1 MSHPCKV
8 EMEEAFSLLAQ
19 VFLKLHTLMLKLK
32 PTIAYLRNI
41 PELQEAF
48 AFAKQAYSQLP
59 ESVSLSLTVAIV
71 FLSSLFLL
79 RIGRSLVSFIVFCVQ
94 IVFFVGAGYFIWK
107 SRDMLTDLIEYL
119 LRDQ

>member
-1 MSHPCKV
+1 MTDPCKV

-19 VFLKLHTLMLKLK
+19 VFLKLHMLMLKLN
-32 PTIAYLRNI
+32 PTIAYLRNV

-48 AFAKQAYSQLP
+48 AFAKQAYNQLP
-59 ESVSLSLTVAIV
+59 ESVSLSLTIAIV

-79 RIGRSLVSFIVFCVQ
+79 RIGRSLVSFIVFAVQ
-94 IVFFVGAGYFIWK
+94 IVFFVGAGYLIWK
-107 SRDMLTDLIEYL
+107 SRDMLTEWIEYL